1 MIIEALK
8 DYTPDQIEAAK
19 KNETLRGREPEW
31 MVELFFAA
39 GNHTQYYTNSSNVW
53 KNQIAYDDKFPA
65 RLHPDAEP
73 PEPDTTIELSDAPIV
88 TIRCTGDAC
97 YEIDIPDDDRIVGIG
112 FTGDPVKFSVGL
124 VSPGYPPLPDDPE
137 IGKRYTTED
146 GVKVECVASDE
157 IDGSCSLGG
166 IPECVFYDTDCEGI
180 HCVLPQRRYITIA
193 DADTWHAGQ
202 ADPVIQAAAELSAAI
217 EEHEER
223 RETQPGEWEEC
234 EVKYINCLPYVTMP
248 AWHTDRRS
256 RKTPTMYAAQWLD
269 GFGGVQ
275 LEGQASKQEWY
286 HGPVFLDEC
295 SNPIWTAS
303 EPEHKPARVTKSRFM
318 RPNAAEE

>member
-8 DYTPDQIEAAK
+8 DYTPEQIQAAK
-19 KNETLRGREPEW
+19 ENTQGRGYEPDW
-31 MVELFFAA
+31 MQELFASIRR
-39 GNHTQYYTNSSNVW
+39 GELKYSHGEGSWTLGCCYSGGHSH
-53 KNQIAYDDKFPA
+53 
-65 RLHPDAEP
+65 RLHHDAESP
-73 PEPDTTIELSDAPIV
+73 KPQPDTTIELSDAPVVIV
-88 TIRCTGDAC
+88 RCTGDNE
-97 YEIDIPDDDRIVGIG
+97 YTVDIPDDPRIKRVEVI
-112 FTGDPVKFSVGL
+112 TA
-124 VSPGYPPLPDDPE
+124 YPPLPEEPVIDE
-137 IGKRYTTED
+137 RYTTED
-146 GVKVECVASDE
+146 GGKVECVASDE
-157 IDGSCSLGG
+157 EGSCSLGG
-166 IPECVFYDTDCEGI
+166 IPECVFYDTDCEGKRCEGI
-180 HCVLPQRRYITIA
+180 HCEIPQRGYITIA
-193 DADTWHAGQ
+193 DADEWHAGQ

-234 EVKYINCLPYVTMP
+234 EVKYINGLPYVTMP